1 MRVKNIIIMIF
12 GSIGSL
18 LSFLLGGFDSVMI
31 ALLIFMVIDFLSG
44 LILAI
49 VFKKSK
55 KTESGRLSSQAG
67 ILGLTK
73 KIFILFLVAVSTQL
87 DIILGKTFI
96 RDGTV
101 IGFISMEGISIIENA
116 SLAGLPI
123 PKVIKNALEIISK
136 KEKDKDKDE

>member
-87 DIILGKTFI
+87 DIILGTTFI

-101 IGFISMEGISIIENA
+101 IGFISMEGISIIANA

-123 PKVIKNALEIISK
+123 PRVIKNALEIISK

>member
-1 MRVKNIIIMIF
+1 MSAKNIIIMIF

-31 ALLIFMVIDFLSG
+31 ALLIFMTIDFLSG
-44 LILAI
+44 IILAI
-49 VFKKSK
+49 VFKRSK
-55 KTESGRLSSQAG
+55 KTLNGRLSSQAG

-87 DIILGKTFI
+87 DIVLGTTFI

-101 IGFISMEGISIIENA
+101 IGFISMEGISIIENS

-136 KEKDKDKDE
+136 KENDKDDKQ